1 MKRLVFVILVSSFLF
16 SLVFVQEEN
25 IVAVKAY
32 SSIYQGDLILTGNN
46 VTVIED
52 RRFDINGS
60 IIVEE
65 NATLIL
71 NNAVVNLIQTMDF
84 QHRMRFASLPEH
96 NPFLQAADVMITSNH
111 RFIIW
116 FYYNSSAAISNCT
129 ISEKGRL
136 STWYSSYLYAV
147 ELKAE
152 GLDVYMFSVVYLVNS
167 DLGTVMNSGPVKV
180 WLVNST
186 YDRISYYESQSEP
199 RAYVCW
205 FLDVH
210 VVDSI
215 GQDVPSAN
223 ITIYDHTDVM
233 TDSKLT
239 SNDGLANFIVPEKVI
254 YPSGQHSYG
263 NYTIKTTYDDFCDQT
278 TVNMTDNK
286 QITLT
291 LEDFVIPEFPS
302 FPILSLFMIATL
314 LAVIVYRRKH
324 QTRNKKREV

>member
-1 MKRLVFVILVSSFLF
+1 MRRVLFVVLVA
-16 SLVFVQEEN
+16 SLLATFASIQKEN
-25 IVAVKAY
+25 TPAVKAS
-32 SSIYQGDLILTGNN
+32 SSIYQGDLVLAGNN

-52 RRFDINGS
+52 IRFDINGS

-71 NNAVVNLIQTMDF
+71 KNAIVNFTQTRDF
-84 QHRMRFASLPEH
+84 QHALRFAALSEDT
-96 NPFLQAADVMITSNH
+96 PFLQASDVVITSNH

-116 FYYNSSAAISNCT
+116 FYYNSSASISNCT
-129 ISEKGRL
+129 INEKGTL
-136 STWYSSYLYAV
+136 TTWYSSYLYAV

-152 GLDVYMFSVVYLVNS
+152 YLDAHMSSTMYLVDS
-167 DLGTVMNSGPVKV
+167 DLGTVMNSGPVTV

-186 YDRISYYESQSEP
+186 YDHIFYYESQSEP

-215 GQDVPSAN
+215 GQVVPSAN
-223 ITIYDHTDVM
+223 VTVYEQTGEV

-239 SNDGLANFIVPEKVI
+239 DIDGLANFIATEKVI
-254 YPSGQHSYG
+254 CPSGQDTYG
-263 NYTIKTTYDDFCDQT
+263 NYTIKANYNTFFSQT
-278 TVNMTDNK
+278 TVNMTGNRL
-286 QITLT
+286 ITLT

-302 FPILSLFMIATL
+302 LIILPLFTVATL

-324 QTRNKKREV
+324 SNR